1 MHNRLTTD
9 AKPVRME
16 SGCGLGCLCLTAL
29 TAEYAVHHYPPG
41 ASPAAA
47 QHEARPLHSGVHRE
61 GCARHVQAILSK
73 NGTSSPVL
81 VRVYHWGCVLHSCCV
96 CHSRCVYHS
105 RLLVCIHSAASLSMA
120 PLGHQ
125 EIGGGGSYGVTHTTH
140 AGPKSRKVGP
150 ACPDNRPGSGC
161 RWILGGFTLIFRNM
175 VRVMISA
182 LKIGPNFG
190 TK

>member
-47 QHEARPLHSGVHRE
+47 QHEARPLHSGVHLPGTCRPSSRRMAHRHPCLFVFIT
-61 GCARHVQAILSK
+61 GAVFCIRVVFVIHVVFITHVCSCASTRQH
-73 NGTSSPVL
+73 
-81 VRVYHWGCVLHSCCV
+81 HSQWPPWDIKR
-96 CHSRCVYHS
+96 S
-105 RLLVCIHSAASLSMA
+105 
-120 PLGHQ
+120 
-125 EIGGGGSYGVTHTTH
+125 GGGGSYGVTHTTH